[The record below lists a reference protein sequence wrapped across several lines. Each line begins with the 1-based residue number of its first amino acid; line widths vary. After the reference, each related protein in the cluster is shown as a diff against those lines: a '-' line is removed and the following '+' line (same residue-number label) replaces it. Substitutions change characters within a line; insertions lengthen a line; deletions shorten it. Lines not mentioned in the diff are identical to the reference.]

1 MAEEITTV
9 LEEEQLETD
18 QSVVT
23 DEATDEVLEADT
35 AEVATAEA
43 EDDLSDVDTEKG
55 YKKKQFPPNAGG
67 NGGNGG
73 NGNGGNGE
81 GGGEGGGKPNGKPP
95 KCGPNQ
101 VYDEKSEKCVAS
113 KETEELSILASF
125 LAEETAK
132 GISAQLT
139 PVFESF
145 TESLKVMGNG
155 MEAIAA
161 KMVVAEDT
169 ETETKPEAEP
179 EPETVESVKQ
189 LDPMQS
195 VASVLTNLQAQLVET
210 QKQVSDVT
218 KTADAISQSTP
229 DPIDREETVK
239 AAEAE
244 GQPNDCFDNIW
255 PFLGQ

>member
-23 DEATDEVLEADT
+23 DEATDEVLKSDSTEET
-35 AEVATAEA
+35 SAEA
-43 EDDLSDVDTEKG
+43 VDDLSGVDTEKG
-55 YKKKQFPPNAGG
+55 YKKKQFPPKGGDGDEGG
-67 NGGNGG
+67 NGD
-73 NGNGGNGE
+73 
-81 GGGEGGGKPNGKPP
+81 KPP

-113 KETEELSILASF
+113 KETEELSVLASY

-145 TESLKVMGNG
+145 TESLKVMGTG
-155 MEAIAA
+155 MEAMAA
-161 KMVVAEDT
+161 KMVVAEEIET
-169 ETETKPEAEP
+169 ETETETEPEAEAKPEAEP
-179 EPETVESVKQ
+179 EPETVEAVKEA
-189 LDPMQS
+189 DPMQS
-195 VASVLTNLQAQLVET
+195 IASVLTNLQSQLVET
-210 QKQVSDVT
+210 QKQVEDVA
-218 KTADAISQSTP
+218 KTAEAISQSTP

-239 AAEAE
+239 SAEVE
-244 GQPNDCFDNIW
+244 SQPNDCFDNIW